1 VGGEPRDPKSPGL
14 GGREEKA
21 DGSSAYGLLGVPREA
36 AVDVDGE
43 GGGEVERGDAQSRR
57 QRLERQV
64 AHRHRA
70 APRCFFSPWGPAG
83 AAAKPSLGLGD
94 SVSVLNSDEKQQH
107 QLRASSRRWELGLQV
122 GALEEMDGC
131 GLGPCNIPLS
141 LLKCHGPGGKRV
153 ITCGNAFHSKKNVE
167 IHDKNTDVAK
177 KIQMVHFIF

>member
-1 VGGEPRDPKSPGL
+1 MGGEPRDPKSPGL

-70 APRCFFSPWGPAG
+70 APLRFFSPWGPAG

-94 SVSVLNSDEKQQH
+94 SVSVLNSDEKQQ
-107 QLRASSRRWELGLQV
+107 ASSTSSALRLEDGSWACRWARWRKWADVGLAHV
-122 GALEEMDGC
+122 IFLF
-131 GLGPCNIPLS
+131 PC
-141 LLKCHGPGGKRV
+141 
-153 ITCGNAFHSKKNVE
+153 
-167 IHDKNTDVAK
+167 
-177 KIQMVHFIF
+177 